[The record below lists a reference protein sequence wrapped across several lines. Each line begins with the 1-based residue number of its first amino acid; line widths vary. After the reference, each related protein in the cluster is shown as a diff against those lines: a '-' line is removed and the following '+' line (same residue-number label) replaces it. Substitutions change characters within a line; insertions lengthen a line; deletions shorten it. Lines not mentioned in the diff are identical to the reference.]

1 MSGKRVKT
9 SKRYLSDK
17 KVPFNKKIIVAI
29 TLILILVAIF
39 CILLINGKTNVEDQ
53 PRQII
58 ENTLN
63 DMFVSLKD
71 GNINEINQ
79 YIDYEILITSFDP
92 MIVESETDISIDIT
106 KRMFKDINW
115 TVEDVDIKGNTAIAI
130 VELTNINFKTIVTIW
145 MKEIVNISSTGVVIT
160 NDLALGKLYEILNQE
175 NLEFKTIIKKV
186 KLSKE
191 NNKWEVE
198 LNEDFRDLVYPGID
212 SVITVLNENESNS

>member
-1 MSGKRVKT
+1 MPVGKLVTRVT
-9 SKRYLSDK
+9 SD
-17 KVPFNKKIIVAI
+17 
-29 TLILILVAIF
+29 T
-39 CILLINGKTNVEDQ
+39 
-53 PRQII
+53 
-58 ENTLN
+58 NTLN

-71 GNINEINQ
+71 GNIDEINQ

-92 MIVESETDISIDIT
+92 MIVESESDISIDIT